1 MLFHR
6 QRTASTVSHK
16 DGTQEFQTGNRNV
29 NALLQDR
36 SHLALHP
43 KVNTLGAPRT
53 WRLMDR
59 QKEYVLSTVKER
71 GIRFIR
77 LWFTDVQ
84 GFLKSFAIT
93 PAELE
98 VALDEGV
105 SFDGSAIDGFSRSHE
120 ADMLARP
127 DPSTFQ
133 ILPFTSGHAGVARMF
148 CDIVTPEGDPF
159 PGDPRWVLKQT
170 LNRAAELGYS
180 FYVAPEIE
188 FFYFEDS
195 SPATKVLDRGGY
207 FDLTPLDVAQEYRR
221 STIVAL
227 EKLGIPVA
235 FSHHEVSPS
244 QHELGLRHTDAL
256 TMADTIMTTRLTVKE
271 VAIEH
276 GIYATFMPKPLEAV
290 DGSGMHLHLS
300 LFEGDENAFHDPDA
314 DLGLSKEA
322 RGFIAGLL
330 THASELTAVTNQWV
344 NSYKRLVTG
353 FDAPIFET
361 WARNDQSALVRIPA
375 TKKGKIDSTRIEYRS
390 PDPSCNPYLAL
401 SVILAAGL
409 DGIEKDLDLPPQM
422 GSDVL
427 AMSSKERRDAG
438 VRHIPRNLAEAIKA
452 MESSDL
458 MRETLG
464 DHVFEWFLKNKK
476 REWARYEQHVS
487 RYELEE
493 YLPVL

>member
-1 MLFHR
+1 
-6 QRTASTVSHK
+6 V
-16 DGTQEFQTGNRNV
+16 
-29 NALLQDR
+29 
-36 SHLALHP
+36 
-43 KVNTLGAPRT
+43 
-53 WRLMDR
+53 DR

-93 PAELE
+93 PAELAT
-98 VALDEGV
+98 ALEEGV
-105 SFDGSAIDGFSRSHE
+105 AFDGSAIDGFSRSHE
-120 ADMLARP
+120 ADMLALP
-127 DPSTFQ
+127 DPATFQ
-133 ILPFTSGHAGVARMF
+133 ILPFTGGHAGVARMF
-148 CDIVTPEGDPF
+148 CDIVTPNGNPF
-159 PGDPRWVLKQT
+159 PGDPRHVLKQT
-170 LNRAAELGYS
+170 LNEAAELGYS

-188 FFYFEDS
+188 FFYFKDS
-195 SPATKVLDRGGY
+195 SAEPHALDRGGY

-244 QHELGLRHTDAL
+244 QHELDLRHTDAL

-271 VAIEH
+271 VALEH

-300 LFEGDENAFHDPDA
+300 LFNGDENVFHDPTGEH
-314 DLGLSKEA
+314 GLSKEA
-322 RGFIAGLL
+322 HSFIAGLL
-330 THASELTAVTNQWV
+330 RHASEITAVTNQWV

-390 PDPSCNPYLAL
+390 PDASCNPYLAL

-409 DGIEKDLDLPPQM
+409 AGIAHNYDLPPQM

-427 AMSSKERRDAG
+427 AMSPSERAAAG
-438 VRHIPRNLAEAIKA
+438 VRHIPRNLAEAIAA
-452 MESSDL
+452 MEGSDL
-458 MRETLG
+458 VRDTLG

-476 REWARYEQHVS
+476 REWAQYEQHVS

-493 YLPVL
+493 YLPLL